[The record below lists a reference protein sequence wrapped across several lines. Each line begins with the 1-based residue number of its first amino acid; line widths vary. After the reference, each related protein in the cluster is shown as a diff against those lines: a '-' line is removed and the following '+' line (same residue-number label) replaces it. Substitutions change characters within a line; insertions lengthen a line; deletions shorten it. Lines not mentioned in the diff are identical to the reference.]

1 MDLISFGLREA
12 MKAGHQGAL
21 ARVTKSGLIAV
32 GQEVEI
38 SGQLSAVSRQLISD
52 S

>member
-1 MDLISFGLREA
+1 LISFGLREA

-38 SGQLSAVSRQLISD
+38 SGQLSAISSQPSAD
-52 S
+52 F